1 MARLWA
7 KIIVK
12 HKIHC
17 QATCPCVFSQA
28 PEALQELCKEFDV
41 PNPIWLGKQQREF
54 EQFRLTSFG
63 PDNFVEE
70 VPFDRL
76 EIEFLEDD
84 GKRRK
89 SNDPRNVF

>member
-12 HKIHC
+12 HKIHR

-54 EQFRLTSFG
+54 CLLYTSPEKCPPLRTRIFSS
-63 PDNFVEE
+63 P
-70 VPFDRL
+70 
-76 EIEFLEDD
+76 EI
-84 GKRRK
+84 
-89 SNDPRNVF
+89 SA

>member
-12 HKIHC
+12 HKIHR

-54 EQFRLTSFG
+54 
-63 PDNFVEE
+63 
-70 VPFDRL
+70 
-76 EIEFLEDD
+76 
-84 GKRRK
+84 
-89 SNDPRNVF
+89 